1 MEAEFEHL
9 CRICAANT
17 KSKTNSVVESV
28 FIFKT
33 QGLKDKISRH
43 LYLSVD
49 EDDPLPKVLCKAC
62 YRQVEATASLS
73 NIAKHTQVVF
83 RDFLLS
89 TLPKNA
95 REAAAA
101 QLTAPPPP
109 AQKPRPGPAARTEDK
124 QPAGDESRPIV
135 LTRIP
140 KNVTVTK
147 TQADDPPQSDLI
159 DKSKEGSRETV
170 SVNFDKGGP
179 PQEKVVSARRSSVF
193 VDSRYGS
200 APMSIAQR
208 SMKNPPS
215 LVPLHSEVSITSAPK
230 ISPEKKPSPAGV
242 INFIQ
247 THGRIT
253 GKVPVTS
260 QEAKNPQPPPVPA
273 LARVSNP
280 AMPKLPT
287 NVLQQKRRN
296 LKNAVNNIKAIQS
309 GQVSLLKSAQARG
322 PVEETRPYVTTTL
335 VPKQTMFG
343 FEPSV
348 EEVLPEHMIFAA
360 PKKKRDDEEATL
372 QTGPPKLAKI
382 MPVPNNPTAAVHQ
395 APCSS
400 NASSPVKSL
409 TEAISLGSVIRDP
422 DLLKLILKALKW
434 PVSAGNC
441 EDQMNRLKNSKFAV
455 IMSDSNL
462 LQDTDLTQLLG
473 PYLAPMLALA
483 QQQEKQSP
491 PPLVAAS
498 FSASSSSAQGPKD
511 ILNLADL
518 SGAIPYKLPPETS
531 VQLVPSSPTELEPP
545 PLRLT
550 KLVQA
555 GKRSQRKGRSR
566 EGPARG
572 PSLPRTSAPTAN
584 AAHVTNE
591 LLNLNS
597 TLLSQFESNPADA
610 LNEALL
616 SMLKQQQEAKEQRSS
631 RRRRS
636 ASNSVVNLED
646 IVLVEPQ
653 PPLDLEPIASNVV
666 HPEAS
671 NRRPPPLASTQPTPV
686 TRPIVKRRKTV
697 IQSLKPSDVPT
708 PNNGGAPMAK
718 SASKVV
724 HPTVAKTPEKD
735 TAEVE
740 PTSEEQPVVEPSQA
754 PSSTVPE
761 ATNADHDAAE
771 EQLEVA
777 AEDASDNADTESS
790 NRGGPG
796 NRKSEVKAVLG
807 QKLLEAIGLPQ
818 LGKDVAPESSRDS
831 LRSALKR
838 SLKQAQEQ
846 QQQMKRTK
854 HEEPVKQPADSTT
867 KPSAAESADERKKAI
882 AERELALLKRK
893 VAEDPKEAPKDEKSE
908 RTDVSSSSSRN
919 RRNRKSKTDEAMED
933 SGDEEKKPERW
944 DDDDE
949 LPLKADGEKGPE
961 ERSSSSNSNRPTRA
975 SKTQSKYYKG
985 PSLKSQ
991 HSMGTRSTRQR

>member
-1 MEAEFEHL
+1 M
-9 CRICAANT
+9 
-17 KSKTNSVVESV
+17 K
-28 FIFKT
+28 
-33 QGLKDKISRH
+33 
-43 LYLSVD
+43 
-49 EDDPLPKVLCKAC
+49 
-62 YRQVEATASLS
+62 
-73 NIAKHTQVVF
+73 
-83 RDFLLS
+83 
-89 TLPKNA
+89 PKNA

-109 AQKPRPGPAARTEDK
+109 TPKPRPGTVARTDDK
-124 QPAGDESRPIV
+124 QPAGDEFRPIV

-140 KNVTVTK
+140 KTVTVTK
-147 TQADDPPQSDLI
+147 SQADDPPQNDPV

-170 SVNFDKGGP
+170 SLNFDKAARL
-179 PQEKVVSARRSSVF
+179 PQEKVSPARRSSVF
-193 VDSRYGS
+193 LDTRYRS

-215 LVPLHSEVSITSAPK
+215 LVPLHSEVSITSVPK
-230 ISPEKKPSPAGV
+230 ISPEKKSSPAGV

-253 GKVPVTS
+253 GNVAVTS
-260 QEAKNPQPPPVPA
+260 QEAKNLQPPPVPA

-280 AMPKLPT
+280 GMPKLPS

-335 VPKQTMFG
+335 VPKQTLFGSG

-360 PKKKRDDEEATL
+360 PKKKRDDDDVTP

-382 MPVPNNPTAAVHQ
+382 VPVPNNTTAAAQQ
-395 APCSS
+395 APCSL
-400 NASSPVKSL
+400 NASSHVKSL

-455 IMSDSNL
+455 IMSDNNL

-491 PPLVAAS
+491 PPLVATS
-498 FSASSSSAQGPKD
+498 FSASSSSAQGPKE

-518 SGAIPYKLPPETS
+518 SRAIPYKLPPETS
-531 VQLVPSSPTELEPP
+531 VQLVPSSPTEQEPP
-545 PLRLT
+545 PLHLT
-550 KLVQA
+550 KHVQGA
-555 GKRSQRKGRSR
+555 KRPQRKGRNR
-566 EGPARG
+566 EAPARG
-572 PSLPRTSAPTAN
+572 PSVPRTSAPIAN

-616 SMLKQQQEAKEQRSS
+616 SMLKQQQETKEQHSS

-636 ASNSVVNLED
+636 ASSSVLNLDD

-653 PPLDLEPIASNVV
+653 PPLDLEPTASSVA

-671 NRRPPPLASTQPTPV
+671 NRRPPPLASTQQTPV

-708 PNNGGAPMAK
+708 PSNGGALMATN
-718 SASKVV
+718 ASKLV
-724 HPTVAKTPEKD
+724 HPTEAKTPEKD
-735 TAEVE
+735 TPEVE
-740 PTSEEQPVVEPSQA
+740 LPSEEQQAVEPSQA

-761 ATNADHDAAE
+761 ATNNAHDTAE
-771 EQLEVA
+771 EQLEA
-777 AEDASDNADTESS
+777 ASDSGDMESATK
-790 NRGGPG
+790 GGPG

-818 LGKDVAPESSRDS
+818 MGKDVAPESSRDS

-854 HEEPVKQPADSTT
+854 HEEPVKQLADSTT

-893 VAEDPKEAPKDEKSE
+893 ASEDPKAAPKE
-908 RTDVSSSSSRN
+908 
-919 RRNRKSKTDEAMED
+919 
-933 SGDEEKKPERW
+933 
-944 DDDDE
+944 
-949 LPLKADGEKGPE
+949 
-961 ERSSSSNSNRPTRA
+961 
-975 SKTQSKYYKG
+975 
-985 PSLKSQ
+985 
-991 HSMGTRSTRQR
+991 